1 MSTDHNT
8 TQRRAEFGLGSTM
21 ENEHRVTW
29 KHRMA
34 AWLTIAILGAATVA
48 IGTINVWMP

>member
-21 ENEHRVTW
+21 ENERRGTW
-29 KHRMA
+29 KHRIA
-34 AWLTIAILGAATVA
+34 LWLVIAILSAAFVA
-48 IGTINVWMP
+48 IGTGRI